1 MDLQR
6 DNTYSAD
13 PYAVFG
19 MLTDREFLDRRAVA
33 TKAIRHR
40 VEVAPGSDGTVTV
53 RTQRTLQTDL
63 IPDALR
69 KLVGATIDIDETITW
84 SAPEPDGSRVGRVE
98 LEVAKVPVSGT
109 GTMRLVVDASSRTRQ
124 SVQLEIKASI
134 PLVGRKVEE
143 AAAPA
148 VIAALEVEER
158 LGGEWLA
165 ERS

>member
-33 TKAIRHR
+33 TKAIRHQI
-40 VEVAPGSDGTVTV
+40 EVAPGSDGTTTV
-53 RTQRTLQTDL
+53 RTQRTLQTDR
-63 IPDALR
+63 IPDSLR
-69 KLVGATIDIDETITW
+69 KLVGATIDIDEVIDW
-84 SAPEPDGSRVGRVE
+84 SAPEPDGSRVGRVN
-98 LEVAKVPVSGT
+98 LEVARVPVRGT
-109 GTMRLVVDASSRTRQ
+109 GTMRLVPEGAGRTRQ
-124 SVQLEIKASI
+124 AVQLEIKASI

-148 VIAALEVEER
+148 VIAALDVEEQ
-158 LGGEWLA
+158 LGGEWLS

>member
-6 DNTYSAD
+6 DNTYGAD

-40 VEVAPGSDGTVTV
+40 IEVSPGADGSVTV

-69 KLVGATIDIDETITW
+69 KLVGATIDIDEVISW
-84 SAPEPDGSRVGRVE
+84 GGPEPDGSRVGRIN
-98 LEVAKVPVSGT
+98 LEVAKVPVRGS
-109 GTMRLVVDASSRTRQ
+109 GTMRLGADAPGRTLQAVR
-124 SVQLEIKASI
+124 LEIKASI

-165 ERS
+165 ART